1 MIGQNTVTSEVDT
14 TKKNIKTAVLP
25 WLSVALDCNFHLLN
39 GCTSFPPK
47 HRKEQGMFLRSMA
60 RGNDGIMSKLGRL
73 LRRTG
78 LCLGLLLTLPNDE
91 YEPRTYMFRF
101 GIPLVMKVTHRTIS
115 TEADALRY
123 LNQVAPRLPIPK
135 LISSFELDGKV
146 YTIMTKLRGHRLLD
160 KWPQLS
166 TKQCTDVIVK
176 EVTTILYQLW
186 DVSQPSDI
194 KGKVMMS
201 ASGDGLPHPR
211 TLRESLG
218 GPYSSTLE
226 CYDSMSDTK
235 MSNVSPHISTALT
248 QDPIVWVHTDLRM
261 QNILV
266 DDEGHVTGIVD
277 WEDSGWLPRHWQL
290 HILRRPQWGC
300 MGAWVVYWQ
309 SEFRCDDVTEKAYDA
324 SLDGVLVYPL

>member
-1 MIGQNTVTSEVDT
+1 
-14 TKKNIKTAVLP
+14 
-25 WLSVALDCNFHLLN
+25 
-39 GCTSFPPK
+39 
-47 HRKEQGMFLRSMA
+47 
-60 RGNDGIMSKLGRL
+60 
-73 LRRTG
+73 
-78 LCLGLLLTLPNDE
+78 
-91 YEPRTYMFRF
+91 
-101 GIPLVMKVTHRTIS
+101 MKVTHRTVS

-135 LISSFELDGKV
+135 LIGSFEVDGKV

-160 KWPQLS
+160 KWPQIS
-166 TKQCTDVIVK
+166 AKQCTDVIVK
-176 EVTTILYQLW
+176 EPVG
-186 DVSQPSDI
+186 I

-226 CYDSMSDTK
+226 CYDSI
-235 MSNVSPHISTALT
+235 VSPRISAALT

-309 SEFRCDDVTEKAYDA
+309 SEYRCDDVTEEAYNA

>member
-1 MIGQNTVTSEVDT
+1 MSSKYTWFS
-14 TKKNIKTAVLP
+14 
-25 WLSVALDCNFHLLN
+25 S
-39 GCTSFPPK
+39 PK
-47 HRKEQGMFLRSMA
+47 YHKEQTVFLGNMA
-60 RGNDGIMSKLGRL
+60 RGNDGIVAKLGRF
-73 LRRTG
+73 LRRAG
-78 LCLGLLLTLPNDE
+78 LRLSTLLTLPDNE
-91 YEPRTYMFRF
+91 YEPRTYVFRF
-101 GIPLVMKVTHRTIS
+101 GIPLVMKVTHRTVS

-135 LISSFELDGKV
+135 LIGSFELDGKV
-146 YTIMTKLRGHRLLD
+146 YTIMTKLPGHRLLD
-160 KWPQLS
+160 KWPQIS
-166 TKQCTDVIVK
+166 AKQCTDVIVK

-186 DVSQPSDI
+186 DISQPVDI

-201 ASGDGLPHPR
+201 ASSHGLPHPR

-218 GPYSSTLE
+218 GPYLSTLE

-235 MSNVSPHISTALT
+235 MSNVSPRITNALS

-266 DDEGHVTGIVD
+266 DDEGHVTGVVD

-309 SEFRCDDVTEKAYDA
+309 SEFRCDDVTEEAYDA